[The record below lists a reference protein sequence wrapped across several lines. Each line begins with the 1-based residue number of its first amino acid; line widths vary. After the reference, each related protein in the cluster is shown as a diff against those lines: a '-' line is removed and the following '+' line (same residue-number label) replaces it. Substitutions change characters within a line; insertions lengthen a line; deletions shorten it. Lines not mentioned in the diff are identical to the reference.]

1 MVSSSYRFGWKLKP
15 ASIDSDVRIFYVKE
29 MEMSWLIALMGLSVV
44 ATIGAG
50 FWLEMKPRQLPTPA
64 WLKGGLLANLA
75 LFATGMAGAMLMGV
89 GDVMAAEPMAGA
101 AMEITLG
108 KGLAL
113 LGIGL
118 PTGLAAIGAAIALGP
133 IGSASL
139 AVIAEK
145 PEMFGRTLIYM
156 GLAEGIAIYGL
167 VMSILLLG
175 KL

>member
-1 MVSSSYRFGWKLKP
+1 MT
-15 ASIDSDVRIFYVKE
+15 
-29 MEMSWLIALMGLSVV
+29 WLIVLMGLPV
-44 ATIGAG
+44 AATLGTGI
-50 FWLEMKPRQLPTPA
+50 WLTMKPQRMPA
-64 WLKGGLLANLA
+64 VWLKGGVLANLA
-75 LFATGMAGAMLMGV
+75 LFGLGLAGVMLMGV
-89 GDVMAAEPMAGA
+89 QEVLAAEPEAGA
-101 AMEITLG
+101 AAEITLG

-133 IGSASL
+133 IGSAAM

-167 VMSILLLG
+167 VMSILMLG

>member
-1 MVSSSYRFGWKLKP
+1 
-15 ASIDSDVRIFYVKE
+15 
-29 MEMSWLIALMGLSVV
+29 MSGLIAWLVLPV
-44 ATIGAG
+44 AATLGAG
-50 FWLEMKPRQLPTPA
+50 IWLELRPRRVPA
-64 WLKGGLLANLA
+64 GWLRGGLLVNIA
-75 LFATGMAGAMLMGV
+75 LFGLGLAGVMLMGV
-89 GDVMAAEPMAGA
+89 QQVLAAEPVAAAAGG
-101 AMEITLG
+101 ITLG
-108 KGLAL
+108 QGLAL

-133 IGSASL
+133 IGSAAL

-175 KL
+175 RL

>member
-1 MVSSSYRFGWKLKP
+1 MT
-15 ASIDSDVRIFYVKE
+15 
-29 MEMSWLIALMGLSVV
+29 WLIALTGLPV
-44 ATIGAG
+44 AATLGAG
-50 FWLEMKPRQLPTPA
+50 VWLTVKPQRMPAA
-64 WLKGGLLANLA
+64 WLKRGLLANLA
-75 LFATGMAGAMLMGV
+75 LFGLVLAGVMLMGV
-89 GDVMAAEPMAGA
+89 QEVMAAEPVAGA

-133 IGSASL
+133 IGSAAM

>member
-1 MVSSSYRFGWKLKP
+1 
-15 ASIDSDVRIFYVKE
+15 
-29 MEMSWLIALMGLSVV
+29 MSWLIALMGFSVV
-44 ATIGAG
+44 VTIGAG
-50 FWLEMKPRQLPTPA
+50 VWLELEPRRLPSPR
-64 WLKGGLLANLA
+64 WLKGGVLANFLVFGLA
-75 LFATGMAGAMLMGV
+75 LASMLMLGV
-89 GDVMAAEPMAGA
+89 QEVMAAGPVAGA
-101 AMEITLG
+101 AMEISLG

-113 LGIGL
+113 IGIGL
-118 PTGLAAIGAAIALGP
+118 PTALAAIGAGIALGP
-133 IGSASL
+133 VGSAAL

>member
-1 MVSSSYRFGWKLKP
+1 MT
-15 ASIDSDVRIFYVKE
+15 
-29 MEMSWLIALMGLSVV
+29 WLIALMGLTVA

-50 FWLEMKPRQLPTPA
+50 VWLELKPRHLPSPA
-64 WLKGGLLANLA
+64 WLKGGMLANIALFGLA
-75 LFATGMAGAMLMGV
+75 LASTLMLGV
-89 GDVMAAEPMAGA
+89 QEVLAAEPGAVGAAAGA
-101 AMEITLG
+101 AMEISLG

-113 LGIGL
+113 IGVGL
-118 PTGLAAIGAAIALGP
+118 PTALAAIGAGIALGP
-133 IGSASL
+133 VGAAAL

>member
-1 MVSSSYRFGWKLKP
+1 MTG
-15 ASIDSDVRIFYVKE
+15 
-29 MEMSWLIALMGLSVV
+29 LIALMVLPV
-44 ATIGAG
+44 AATLAAG
-50 FWLEMKPRQLPTPA
+50 IWLELKPRRVTA
-64 WLKGGLLANLA
+64 GWLKGGMLANLS
-75 LFATGMAGAMLMGV
+75 LFGLGLLGVTLLGMQ
-89 GDVMAAEPMAGA
+89 DVLAAEPAGA
-101 AMEITLG
+101 AAAGITVG
-108 KGLAL
+108 QGLAL
-113 LGIGL
+113 LGVGL

-175 KL
+175 KI